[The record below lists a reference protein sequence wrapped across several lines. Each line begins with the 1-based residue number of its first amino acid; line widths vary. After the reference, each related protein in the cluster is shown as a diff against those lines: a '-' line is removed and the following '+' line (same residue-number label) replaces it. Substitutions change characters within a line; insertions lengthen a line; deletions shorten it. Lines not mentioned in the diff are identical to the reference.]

1 MQDLPWGE
9 TVENRTHEDFAR
21 LGKTEIEVFRWA
33 AQNGHLDVDGA
44 ARDLALD
51 VEEVQQAAAS
61 LGARHLLRPLPGDAA
76 RERLV
81 PVAPESAAAIMFT
94 TAEAELRGR
103 LARIDELKGDFDVL
117 GSLYAETQRSRRRH
131 TPIQEVHGLESA
143 TELLEN
149 AISAC
154 QVEVLTCER
163 GRDLPPGRKEQ
174 ANERDLA
181 LARRGVQMR
190 TLYRHSSRHEAAT
203 QDYVSHLASSGGE
216 VRTLPELFGRLVV
229 VDRKVAFIP
238 RADEHE
244 GVVVV
249 QDPATVSYLCAV
261 FDHSWVQATPLNPG
275 HFGTPVIKTEAAQ
288 AIVRLLTEGM
298 KDEMIARRLGMSL
311 RTCRKHIADVM
322 ESFRAE
328 SRFQL
333 GYLIR
338 ARLGDPKR
346 SKAGTIDVVVAA
358 ALSSDD
364 SDQ

>member
-1 MQDLPWGE
+1 M
-9 TVENRTHEDFAR
+9 ENRTLEDFAR

-33 AQNGHLDVDGA
+33 AQNGHLNVEEA
-44 ARDLALD
+44 AHDLALD
-51 VEEVQQAAAS
+51 AKEVQQAAAS
-61 LGARHLLRPLPGDAA
+61 LRARHLLRPLPGDAA
-76 RERLV
+76 HERLV

-94 TAEAELRGR
+94 TAEAELRGQ
-103 LARIDELKGDFDVL
+103 LARIDKLKGDFDVL

-163 GRDLPPGRKEQ
+163 GRYLPPGRMEQ

-181 LARRGVQMR
+181 LARRGIQMR
-190 TLYRHSSRHEAAT
+190 TLYQHSARHAAAT
-203 QDYVSHLASSGGE
+203 QDYVSHLASSGGQ
-216 VRTLPELFGRLVV
+216 VRTLPELFGTLTV

-249 QDPATVSYLCAV
+249 QDPSTVSYLCAV

-275 HFGTPVIKTEAAQ
+275 HFGTPAIKTEAAQ

-346 SKAGTIDVVVAA
+346 ARTGTIDVVVAA
-358 ALSSDD
+358 ALSLGDPE
-364 SDQ
+364 Q

>member
-1 MQDLPWGE
+1 MDK
-9 TVENRTHEDFAR
+9 A
-21 LGKTEIEVFRWA
+21 EIEVFRWA
-33 AQNGHLDVDGA
+33 AQNGHLDVEGA
-44 ARDLALD
+44 AQDLALT
-51 VEEVQQAAAS
+51 VRVVQEAAAS
-61 LGARHLLRPLPGDAA
+61 LGARHLLRPLPGDTAH
-76 RERLV
+76 ERLV
-81 PVAPESAAAIMFT
+81 PVAPESAAAVVFT

-131 TPIQEVHGLESA
+131 TPIQEVHGLECA
-143 TELLEN
+143 AELLEN
-149 AISAC
+149 AISGC
-154 QVEVLTCER
+154 QLEVLTCER
-163 GRDLPPGRKEQ
+163 GRNVPPGRIEQ
-174 ANERDLA
+174 ASERDLA
-181 LARRGVQMR
+181 LTRRGVHMR
-190 TLYRHSSRHEAAT
+190 TLYQHSARHEAVT
-203 QDYVSHLASSGGE
+203 QDYVSHLASSGSE
-216 VRTLPELFGRLVV
+216 VRTLPELFGRLIV
-229 VDRKVAFIP
+229 VDRAVAFIP

-249 QDPATVSYLCAV
+249 QDTSTVSYLCAV

-298 KDEMIARRLGMSL
+298 KDEVIARRLGMSL

-338 ARLGDPKR
+338 ARLGDAKR
-346 SKAGTIDVVVAA
+346 AKTGTIDGVVAA
-358 ALSSDD
+358 ALSSDAPG
-364 SDQ
+364 Q